1 MDGIAVCK
9 QAQLEMFGGAR
20 LELVDELTT
29 ADVID
34 HGAPPNGTRGRE
46 ALKDTIRWIHSG
58 FDNVAYEVKDAFAS
72 NDKVV
77 IRCTARGTNTREW
90 MGHQPTGKSFVVYQI
105 HVYRLEGDRIAEHWG
120 VRDDLG
126 MLRQLG
132 HVG

>member
-1 MDGIAVCK
+1 MDGIAVCT

-29 ADVID
+29 PDVID
-34 HGAPPNGTRGRE
+34 HGAPPNGTHGRE

-58 FDNVAYEVKDAFAS
+58 LDDVVYEVKD
-72 NDKVV
+72 V

-90 MGHQPTGKSFVVYQI
+90 MGHKPTGKSFVVDHI
-105 HVYRLEGDRIAEHWG
+105 HIYRLEGDRIAEHWG

-132 HVG
+132 HLG